1 MAEPQLRRMTQD
13 EFFAWQ
19 ANQERNYELVD
30 GLPVLPLK
38 MMTGASRAHDCVVV
52 NIIRELGNQLR
63 GGPCR
68 PTTDDLAVRSPAGN
82 VRRPDITVECGQGDR
97 RDLSVSEPR
106 VVIEVLSPSTMS
118 FDRIRKI
125 PEHQTISTISHILL
139 RLGFRAERQPAGV
152 TP

>member
-1 MAEPQLRRMTQD
+1 MTQD

-63 GGPCR
+63 GGPCKFDGLDARIELPAINASLALVDIYEGLDFEQSANR
-68 PTTDDLAVRSPAGN
+68 PG
-82 VRRPDITVECGQGDR
+82 
-97 RDLSVSEPR
+97 
-106 VVIEVLSPSTMS
+106 
-118 FDRIRKI
+118 
-125 PEHQTISTISHILL
+125 
-139 RLGFRAERQPAGV
+139 
-152 TP
+152 